1 MAAALTR
8 QVNESEADLSVEG
21 VAEMTLRSL
30 AHLGGPE
37 ATASAVKLAKDKR
50 HPFQATAVEAL
61 GVLCDPGAGAATLR
75 ELAAGPPGAL
85 AVAAQNADKRCAT
98 H

>member
-1 MAAALTR
+1 
-8 QVNESEADLSVEG
+8 
-21 VAEMTLRSL
+21 MTLRSL

-37 ATASAVKLAKDKR
+37 ATAAAVKLAKDER
-50 HPFQATAVEAL
+50 HPFQSTAVEAL

-75 ELAAGPPGAL
+75 DLGAGPAGAL
-85 AVAAQNADKRCAT
+85 ALAAQNAEKRCAG